1 MKQILAFNLFF
12 FLIFLSGCVTKPD
25 FSNIP
30 YLEFTGM
37 DKNIMTQGDFNSD
50 SIFIYLKFT
59 DGDGDLGFESTDS
72 LPNLFVIDSRT
83 DNIAESIKIPKLPD
97 TGTGNGV
104 SGEIELKLYTTC
116 CLFENN
122 IPPCSVIDNILYDTL
137 YYKIYLIDRAGNSSD
152 TVYTDPI
159 ILECK

>member
-1 MKQILAFNLFF
+1 MKSIIAFNLLF
-12 FLIFLSGCVTKPD
+12 FLIILSSCVSKPEFPD
-25 FSNIP
+25 IP
-30 YLEFTGM
+30 HLEFTGM
-37 DKNIMTQGDFNSD
+37 DKNSMLQGDFNSD

-59 DGDGDLGFESTDS
+59 DGDGDIGFETTDS

-83 DNIAESIKIPKLPD
+83 NNIAESIKIPKLPD

-116 CLFENN
+116 CLFKDN
-122 IPPCSVIDNILYDTL
+122 IPPCSVIDNIPYDTL

>member
-1 MKQILAFNLFF
+1 VKPIIAFILLF
-12 FLIFLSGCVTKPD
+12 FLIILSGCVSKPEFPD
-25 FSNIP
+25 IP
-30 YLEFTGM
+30 HLEFTGM
-37 DKNIMTQGDFNSD
+37 DKNNMVQGDFNSD

-59 DGDGDLGFESTDS
+59 DGDGDIGFETTDS

-83 DNIAESIKIPKLPD
+83 NNIAESIKIPKLPD

-116 CLFENN
+116 CLFEDN
-122 IPPCSVIDNILYDTL
+122 IPPCSVIDNIPYDTL

>member
-1 MKQILAFNLFF
+1 VKQILVFILVF
-12 FLIFLSGCVTKPD
+12 FLIFLTACSPKPD
-25 FSNIP
+25 FPVIP
-30 YLEFTGM
+30 HLEYTGM
-37 DKNIMTQGDFNSD
+37 DKNIMIQGDLNSD
-50 SIFIYLKFT
+50 SVFIYLKFT
-59 DGDGDLGFESTDS
+59 DGDGDLGFDANDS

-83 DNIAESIKIPKLPD
+83 GNIAESIKIPKLPD

-122 IPPCSVIDNILYDTL
+122 IPPCSVVDNILFDTL
-137 YYKIYLIDRAGNSSD
+137 YYKIYLIDRAGHYSD
-152 TVYTDPI
+152 TVFTAPI

>member
-1 MKQILAFNLFF
+1 VKQILSFNLLF
-12 FLIFLSGCVTKPD
+12 FLIFFSACITKPD
-25 FSNIP
+25 FPIEP
-30 YLEFTGM
+30 YLEYTGM
-37 DKNIMTQGDFNSD
+37 DKNIMIQGDFNSD

-59 DGDGDLGFESTDS
+59 DGDGDLGFEAEDS

-116 CLFENN
+116 CLFSDN
-122 IPPCSVIDNILYDTL
+122 IPPCSVIDNIPTDTL
-137 YYKIYLIDRAGNSSD
+137 YYKIYMIDRAGHSSD